1 VFLVAYIKHVA
12 PLVLLRADIAMG
24 SESQFVDQ
32 IIRFRVGQPQYTPAD
47 DANSTAYAPGAPM
60 VTYAIAWALGQAE
73 SIRAYRL
80 TQQIFILISVVFLLL
95 AARALLRQL
104 RPQDEN
110 AHWWMLFW
118 APFLYLFSTNPA
130 TNVYTHVLYSDGLGL
145 AANAMAIWLLVMHLT
160 TQNDR
165 WLWPMAVVPALG
177 FLAKQKEAIWLGLYV
192 VYLLLA
198 GRVPLRR
205 VLGLAAAGALM
216 LGLATGL
223 CFALWGQP
231 FWFWNFQV
239 LSRLHV
245 SLKELLDQVQDGG
258 LFLMPGLVGGL
269 LLLRGE
275 RLPKLAPAWVCW
287 VLHMVVS
294 IYTSGIAFRPAHFGP
309 STMFG
314 VMWLLVGLATL
325 WPEKHEQ
332 APAVSRARGWL
343 MTAAVPLVMFFYM
356 MATGLLRLEPSV
368 PPGMER
374 YLTEIEREFEG
385 LPRDRVLLDTG
396 SWIYLREN
404 IVMKDRES
412 PLGTLWGTGAGDYQ
426 ATLDRFRRHYYAR
439 ILARKNMFFFRDQRL
454 RTALLESYAEVRT
467 IPGPGVP
474 KAGWLYAALLSDV
487 AVLEPK
493 RQSAEGETKP
503 PAEN

>member
-1 VFLVAYIKHVA
+1 
-12 PLVLLRADIAMG
+12 
-24 SESQFVDQ
+24 
-32 IIRFRVGQPQYTPAD
+32 
-47 DANSTAYAPGAPM
+47 
-60 VTYAIAWALGQAE
+60 
-73 SIRAYRL
+73 
-80 TQQIFILISVVFLLL
+80 
-95 AARALLRQL
+95 
-104 RPQDEN
+104 
-110 AHWWMLFW
+110 MLFW

-145 AANAMAIWLLVMHLT
+145 AANAIAIWLLVMHLT

-198 GRVPLRR
+198 VRVPLRR

-223 CFALWGQP
+223 CYALWGQP

-275 RLPKLAPAWVCW
+275 WLPKLAPAWVCW
-287 VLHMVVS
+287 VLHMIVS

-396 SWIYLREN
+396 SWVYLHQN

-412 PLGTLWGTGAGDYQ
+412 PLGTLWGTGASDYQ
-426 ATLDRFRRHYYAR
+426 ATLDRFRSRYYAR

-493 RQSAEGETKP
+493 RQPAEGGTT
-503 PAEN
+503 PADEN